1 MPLYKQVTS
10 NKDAQISG
18 SAHSYMHPQ
27 APDIDTHIGSKETN
41 AVSVKAS
48 RQHA

>member
-10 NKDAQISG
+10 NKDVWILG
-18 SAHSYMHPQ
+18 SAHSYKHPQ
-27 APDIDTHIGSKETN
+27 APDTDIHTGSKETN
-41 AVSVKAS
+41 AVSIKAS